1 MEVFGYGALEEG
13 GELKPVKFERKDS
26 KDFEVEVKI
35 TNCGVCHSDVHHICN
50 DWGGTDYPTVPG
62 HEIVG
67 EVLKVGSKVDKFKE
81 GDRIGVGCMID
92 SCGEC
97 EMCKND
103 LENYC
108 QGDVGCTLTYG
119 GTQGESDVTTYGGYS
134 SKIVVKESFG
144 ITIPKKIESKYV
156 GPIMCAGITVY
167 SPMKKWNLKEGK
179 TLGVVGI
186 GGLGHMAVKLGKA
199 LGAEVVAFTRSE
211 DSKDEILEMGADKVV
226 ISENEEEMKKA
237 ASSIDLM
244 INTIPVPHDIS
255 DYLPLMK
262 TDSTIV
268 IVGNLEKMP
277 EFATAPMVFNRISIS
292 GSLIG
297 GIKETQE
304 VMDLC
309 AKHDIRPEIKEIEI
323 GDLND
328 VIQKLK
334 DGESDNYRHVIDMNS
349 LESIMN
355 DENVEEIA
363 APKRYAN

>member
-13 GELKPVKFERKDS
+13 GKLKPVKFEREDS

-35 TNCGVCHSDVHHICN
+35 TNCGVCHSDVHNICN
-50 DWGGTDYPTVPG
+50 DWGGTQYPTVPG

-67 EVLKVGSKVDKFKE
+67 VVKKVGSKVDKFKE
-81 GDRIGVGCMID
+81 GDRIGIGCMID

-97 EMCKND
+97 EMCKNN

-108 QGDVGCTLTYG
+108 QGEHSCTMTYG
-119 GTQGESDVTTYGGYS
+119 GTKGESDLRTYGGYS
-134 SKIVVKESFG
+134 SNIIVKESFG
-144 ITIPKKIESKYV
+144 ITIPNEIESKYV

-167 SPMKKWNLKEGK
+167 SPMKKWDLKEGK

-211 DSKDEILEMGADKVV
+211 DRKDDILKMGADKVV
-226 ISENEEEMKKA
+226 ISENDEEMEKA
-237 ASSIDLM
+237 ASSLDLM
-244 INTIPVPHDIS
+244 INTIPVAHDIS
-255 DYLPLMK
+255 PYVPLMK

-268 IVGNLEKMP
+268 IVGNLESFP
-277 EFATAPMVFNRISIS
+277 EVKTAPLVFDRIGIA

-309 AKHDIRPEIKEIEI
+309 AKHDIRPEIKEIDIKEI
-323 GDLND
+323 ND
-328 VIQKLK
+328 VIEKLK
-334 DGESDNYRHVIDMNS
+334 EGKSDNYRHVIDMNS
-349 LESIMN
+349 LEAVMN
-355 DENVEEIA
+355 DKNVEEIE
-363 APKRYAN
+363 APSRYLN